1 VASSCDVVVVG
12 LGAMGSAATLHLA
25 RAGARVIGIDASS
38 PPNALG
44 SSHGDTRITRLAVGE
59 GPAYVP
65 LVRRSHELWREY
77 EEELSSELLVRCGGL
92 ILGGLTSSGQHGV
105 GNFVAATID
114 IARSHGID
122 HEVLSADEMLD
133 RFGVLDVTDEVGYF
147 ERSAGYLRAPAC
159 IRAQHELAVRA
170 GATIRLN
177 EPVLGWSATTTGVR
191 VETKE
196 EAVDASVLV
205 LTAGP
210 WLPSLE
216 PGLEPLLSVQR
227 QVQFWFE
234 MERDADRFSE
244 LPVFIWMHGTEE
256 GAYLYGFPA
265 IDGPTGG
272 VKVATEVFADATS
285 PLDVERRVTDD
296 EAERMHSTHVR
307 GRLPGL
313 SSRCVRSAV
322 CLYTVTPD
330 FGFIIDWHP
339 EHRNVLVAS
348 PCSGHGFKHS
358 AAVGECVAQ
367 VALTGSSSID
377 ISAFRLDRFIS

>member
-1 VASSCDVVVVG
+1 
-12 LGAMGSAATLHLA
+12 MGSAAALHLA
-25 RAGARVIGIDASS
+25 RAGARVIGIDASL
-38 PPNALG
+38 PPNSLG

-77 EEELSSELLVRCGGL
+77 EEELSSELLVQCGGL
-92 ILGGLTSSGQHGV
+92 ILGGLASSGQHGV

-122 HEVLSADEMLD
+122 HEILSADEMLD
-133 RFGVLDVTDEVGYF
+133 RFGVLAVTDEVGYF
-147 ERSAGYLRAPAC
+147 ERSAGYLRASAC
-159 IRAQHELAVRA
+159 IHAQHELAVRA
-170 GATIRLN
+170 GAAIRLN
-177 EPVLGWSATTTGVR
+177 EPVLQWSATTSGVR
-191 VETKE
+191 VETE
-196 EAVDASVLV
+196 EGAIDASVLV

-210 WLPSLE
+210 WLPSLL
-216 PGLEPLLSVQR
+216 PGLAPLLSVQR
-227 QVQFWFE
+227 QVQFWYE
-234 MERDADRFSE
+234 MERDGDRFSE
-244 LPVFIWMHGTEE
+244 MPVFIWMHGTEE

-265 IDGPTGG
+265 IDGLTGG

-296 EAERMHSTHVR
+296 EAERMHSAHVR
-307 GRLPGL
+307 GRIPGL
-313 SSRCVRSAV
+313 SARCVRSAV

-339 EHRNVLVAS
+339 EHRSVLVAS

-367 VALTGSSSID
+367 LALTGSSSID
-377 ISAFRLDRFIS
+377 ISAFGLDRFMS